1 MDLKNV
7 FLNGTLYEEAY
18 MKPPPG
24 TTLPAQKVC
33 LLPHALYGDNP
44 QAIYDLQCYLGK
56 HFEKKD
62 LGTLN
67 YFLGLE
73 ILSSSNDYYLSQAK
87 YASDLLSRSSITDS
101 ITSSTPLD
109 PNVRLTPFDGVL
121 LDDST
126 LYRKLVDSLIYLTV
140 TRLNITYVVHIV
152 MVYNSLYSPLW
163 FSLDSS
169 MLIGAT
175 LSISN
180 LSPPLTNQQ
189 VSSPKLF
196 ILLVS
201 TQLLHKLKVVST
213 LTP

>member
-1 MDLKNV
+1 MFDD
-7 FLNGTLYEEAY
+7 
-18 MKPPPG
+18 MIII
-24 TTLPAQKVC
+24 
-33 LLPHALYGDNP
+33 GDNP
-44 QAIYDLQCYLGK
+44 QAISDLQCYLGK

-152 MVYNSLYSPLW
+152 SQFMVAPRTIHFTSSLV
-163 FSLDSS
+163 
-169 MLIGAT
+169 
-175 LSISN
+175 LSRFFDAYWVGDPTDRRSTTGYYFYLGDVIISWHN
-180 LSPPLTNQQ
+180 KKQFI
-189 VSSPKLF
+189 VSRSA
-196 ILLVS
+196 
-201 TQLLHKLKVVST
+201 
-213 LTP
+213 